1 MSGTDLIFR
10 AARVDGHWTVKVY
23 EMPWEEPSVVLESDS
38 WDDLKPLLNALDT
51 KLRLDKSRESED

>member
-10 AARVDGHWTVKVY
+10 AARVDGHWT

-38 WDDLKPLLNALDT
+38 WDDLKPLLNALDA
-51 KLRLDKSRESED
+51 KLRLEKSRESED